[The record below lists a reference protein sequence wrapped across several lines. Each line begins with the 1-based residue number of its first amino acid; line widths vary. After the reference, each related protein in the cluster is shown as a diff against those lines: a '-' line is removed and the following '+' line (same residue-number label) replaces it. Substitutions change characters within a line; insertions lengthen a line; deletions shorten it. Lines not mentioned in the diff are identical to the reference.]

1 MSEWTRQTL
10 AEVADIRIS
19 NVDKKETEGQKSV
32 RLCNYMDV
40 YSNSY
45 IERGM
50 EFMEATASQEEIT
63 KFKVSKGDV
72 LITKDSETPFDI
84 GIPSVVVDEIQ
95 DLVCG
100 YHLALIKPD
109 QQKVDSIFL
118 SKILASKASASY
130 FSRLAAGSTRY
141 GLSSGAIAETPLSI
155 PGLVYQKKVA
165 GILETLDRA
174 IEKIDSL
181 VKKYRQIKIGLMHD
195 LFTRGVGP
203 DGKLRRSREE
213 APELYQD
220 TAVGCIPRD
229 WELKLLREMAR
240 PGVPH
245 IKTGP
250 FGSSL
255 KGEHWVDE
263 GVPVIT
269 IGALGEGRFI
279 SEELLHISDFYAS
292 FLTDYRMKVGE
303 VVFSRVADVG
313 RSVVIGECQDGWVMS
328 SNLMRLHLSEDAM
341 DPKYLQE
348 SFAYDFRIKG
358 QIRRKVNSGG
368 RDVANSEILN
378 SILFLCPPI
387 EEQRQIVHASQ
398 AISRKIELEQ
408 AQLGK
413 LIKQKLGLMHD
424 LLTAK
429 ASIEV
434 KPDARPKVAH
444 V

>member
-45 IERGM
+45 IARSM

-141 GLSSGAIAETPLSI
+141 GLSNGAIAKTPLSI

-165 GILETLDRA
+165 EILETLDRV
-174 IEKIDSL
+174 IEKTGSL

-195 LFTRGVGP
+195 LFTRGIDTHGGLRPVREQAP
-203 DGKLRRSREE
+203 DLYEESPIGWVPKGWKYVRLESLFAFEAGITLGVHRRPRNAPKPYLRVANVFKEE
-213 APELYQD
+213 VRLNDVAYMEATQAEALRYGLRLND
-220 TAVGCIPRD
+220 
-229 WELKLLREMAR
+229 LLLVEGHAN
-240 PGVPH
+240 
-245 IKTGP
+245 I
-250 FGSSL
+250 
-255 KGEHWVDE
+255 DE
-263 GVPVIT
+263 
-269 IGALGEGRFI
+269 IGRCAI
-279 SEELLHISDFYAS
+279 
-292 FLTDYRMKVGE
+292 VGE
-303 VVFSRVADVG
+303 DAEGLLFQNHLFRLIANGVEPRFGMYYLNSHFSRRYWKGKCSTSSGLNTINRKMLGAMGFLVPDRTEQERIVAALDAA
-313 RSVVIGECQDGWVMS
+313 
-328 SNLMRLHLSEDAM
+328 RL
-341 DPKYLQE
+341 
-348 SFAYDFRIKG
+348 R
-358 QIRRKVNSGG
+358 
-368 RDVANSEILN
+368 
-378 SILFLCPPI
+378 
-387 EEQRQIVHASQ
+387 
-398 AISRKIELEQ
+398 LEQ
-408 AQLGK
+408 EK
-413 LIKQKLGLMHD
+413 LMLEKYSKKRSGLMND
-424 LLTAK
+424 LLTGK
-429 ASIEV
+429 VSINIEPAPTDF
-434 KPDARPKVAH
+434 KH